1 MNVGFACLS
10 IGVYHND
17 YKTIRKDNL
26 TDSKLIEIIKY
37 NLESLS
43 HIIDYN
49 IKNNLKLFRIS
60 SDVIPFG
67 SSPFNQLE
75 WWIIFK
81 DKFKELSRKIK
92 DNQIRVSMHPGQYT
106 VLNSPNEEVVD
117 RSIEDLIYHAKVLDY
132 LETKS
137 TSKIILHIG
146 GVYGDKQSAMKRFL
160 NNYQRLPQNVKDRLI
175 IENDDRS
182 YNIADVLE
190 ISRSLNIPVVFDN
203 LHHKINPPNVQKT
216 DQEWI
221 NLCRLTF
228 KEKDG
233 TQKIHYSEQ
242 DPLKQPGA
250 HSKTINPNTFLDY
263 YHLLN
268 RDDIDIMLEVKD
280 KNVSAVKIKDCT
292 NKNLKAK
299 DLESSWAKYK
309 YSILEYSPNT
319 YFQIRELLKDK
330 TNLDPLHFYNRID
343 NALNEPLLLN
353 NQINAIDHVWG
364 YFKTDLIEKENYLK
378 KLDKLKKGSLSVK
391 SMKKYLFNLAVKNNI
406 TYLLES
412 YYFDLV

>member
-1 MNVGFACLS
+1 M
-10 IGVYHND
+10 
-17 YKTIRKDNL
+17 
-26 TDSKLIEIIKY
+26 
-37 NLESLS
+37 
-43 HIIDYN
+43 
-49 IKNNLKLFRIS
+49 
-60 SDVIPFG
+60 
-67 SSPFNQLE
+67 
-75 WWIIFK
+75 
-81 DKFKELSRKIK
+81 
-92 DNQIRVSMHPGQYT
+92 
-106 VLNSPNEEVVD
+106 
-117 RSIEDLIYHAKVLDY
+117 
-132 LETKS
+132 
-137 TSKIILHIG
+137 
-146 GVYGDKQSAMKRFL
+146 
-160 NNYQRLPQNVKDRLI
+160 KDRLI

>member
-37 NLESLS
+37 NLESLT

-60 SDVIPFG
+60 SDLIPFG
-67 SSPFNQLE
+67 SSPLNQLE

-106 VLNSPNEEVVD
+106 VLNSPDEGVVD
-117 RSIEDLIYHAKVLDY
+117 RSIQDLIYHAKVLDC
-132 LETKS
+132 LETNS

-146 GVYGDKQSAMKRFL
+146 GVYGDKKSAITRFL
-160 NNYQRLPQNVKDRLI
+160 NNYQRLPQNVKNRLI
-175 IENDDRS
+175 IENDERS

-203 LHHKINPPNVQKT
+203 LHHKINPPKVKKT

-233 TQKIHYSEQ
+233 TQKVHYSEQ

-299 DLESSWAKYK
+299 ELESSWAKYK
-309 YSILEYSPNT
+309 YSILEHSPNT

-364 YFKTDLIEKENYLK
+364 YFKTDLTEKENYLK

-412 YYFDLV
+412 YYFDLE